1 MKKQTVLVTGG
12 SGYLASWIVSDL
24 LEQGQDVRITVR
36 NKENRQKYEHLLKR
50 EKETSGT
57 LSVYEADL
65 LKEGSFDEAAKGCDL
80 VFHTASPFTIA
91 GIKDPQKELIQ
102 PAVQGTRNVLN
113 AVNQSGTVRRVI
125 QTSSVAAVYGDNC
138 ELKDKDAFT
147 EADWNET
154 STSRHQPYSC
164 SKTLA
169 EKEAV
174 KMCRDQ
180 QHWDLV
186 RINPSFVLGPSL
198 TRRRDS
204 TSIAAILSFLDGS
217 YKMGVPDY
225 MTGYVDVR
233 DVAKAE
239 ITAGFTER
247 ASGRYIVSAGETSL
261 IGIAETLESVFPGK
275 FALPERTV
283 PKLLFW
289 LVGPHYGFTRKVV
302 QRNAGYP
309 LRFSNRRSIDELD
322 MSYRYLSETLHDQVE
337 QLEHDGFL
345 DSIK

>member
-12 SGYLASWIVSDL
+12 SGYLASWIVSAL
-24 LEQGQDVRITVR
+24 LEQGQDVRITIR
-36 NKENRQKYEHLLKR
+36 NKDNRQKYEHLLKR
-50 EKETSGT
+50 EQETSGT
-57 LSVYEADL
+57 LTVFEADL
-65 LKEGSFDEAAKGCDL
+65 LKKGSFDEAARGCDL

-113 AVNQSGTVRRVI
+113 AVNQSGTVRRVV
-125 QTSSVAAVYGDNC
+125 QTSSVAAIYGDNC
-138 ELKDKDAFT
+138 ELKNKEAFT

-154 STSRHQPYSC
+154 STSRHQPYSF

-174 KMCRDQ
+174 KMCREQ
-180 QHWDLV
+180 NQWDLI

-198 TRRRDS
+198 TRRKDS

-217 YKMGVPDY
+217 YRMGVPDY
-225 MTGYVDVR
+225 TTGFVDVR
-233 DVAKAE
+233 DVASAE
-239 ITAGFTER
+239 IKAGFNER
-247 ASGRYIVSAGETSL
+247 AAGRYIVSAGETSL
-261 IGIAETLESVFPGK
+261 IRIAETLETVYPGR
-275 FALPERTV
+275 FALPGRVV

-302 QRNAGYP
+302 SRNTGYP
-309 LRFSNRRSIDELD
+309 LKFNNRKSVDTLD
-322 MSYRYLSETLHDQVE
+322 MTYRNLTEILHDQVE
-337 QLEHDGFL
+337 QLENDGLL
-345 DSIK
+345 DAAK